1 MTPLLSAP
9 QHAFASNNEHST
21 PQEVVV
27 EPAPTL
33 LGVPPQNVIEEQASV
48 TKDTS
53 HHKLSA
59 RDVLSYKANY
69 NVSRGG
75 SVRGSATQQVRKS
88 IADSLIEISYSSD
101 ASYLIFSDKR
111 TEVSQFSF
119 AGDELSSGYYRFT
132 RKGTGKNR
140 DQQLIFD
147 QKEKTVSN
155 AQNEVRVDTDA
166 FKPKLLD
173 PLNYQLLM
181 QIALKKGEEFPLYDV
196 VNKYGDIRSYTFEI
210 LGEEEIDLPMGRF
223 NAIKLL
229 RKSNSKKRYTHV
241 WMIPSLNYVLG
252 QLRLVEEEKES
263 FTLQLTSIE
272 WLARDNDIEKLD
284 QTTD

>member
-1 MTPLLSAP
+1 MSAT
-9 QHAFASNNEHST
+9 QLALASNIEAL
-21 PQEVVV
+21 PRQEVVV

-33 LGVPPQNVIEEQASV
+33 LGAPPLDDV
-48 TKDTS
+48 TQKTSATEDTS
-53 HHKLSA
+53 RHELRA

-69 NVSRGG
+69 NVIRGG
-75 SVRGSATQQVRKS
+75 KVRGSATKQVRKS
-88 IADSLIEISYSSD
+88 LADSLVEISYWSD

-111 TEVSQFSF
+111 TEISQFSF
-119 AGDELSSGYYRFT
+119 AGDELSSAFYRFT

-140 DQQLIFD
+140 DQQLIFN
-147 QKEKTVSN
+147 QQEKTVSN
-155 AQNEVRVDTDA
+155 AKSEVRVAADA

-196 VNKYGDIRSYTFEI
+196 VNKYGDVRSYTFEV
-210 LGEEEIDLPMGRF
+210 LGEEEIALPMGRF
-223 NAIKLL
+223 KAIKLL
-229 RKSNSKKRYTHV
+229 RKSASKKRYTHV

-252 QLRLVEEEKES
+252 QLRLIEEEKES

-272 WLARDNDIEKLD
+272 WLARDNTIEKLAPTAD
-284 QTTD
+284 

>member
-1 MTPLLSAP
+1 
-9 QHAFASNNEHST
+9 
-21 PQEVVV
+21 
-27 EPAPTL
+27 
-33 LGVPPQNVIEEQASV
+33 
-48 TKDTS
+48 
-53 HHKLSA
+53 
-59 RDVLSYKANY
+59 
-69 NVSRGG
+69 
-75 SVRGSATQQVRKS
+75 
-88 IADSLIEISYSSD
+88 
-101 ASYLIFSDKR
+101 
-111 TEVSQFSF
+111 
-119 AGDELSSGYYRFT
+119 
-132 RKGTGKNR
+132 
-140 DQQLIFD
+140 
-147 QKEKTVSN
+147 
-155 AQNEVRVDTDA
+155 
-166 FKPKLLD
+166 
-173 PLNYQLLM
+173 M